1 MWSRQ
6 QNYSSWM
13 NQSRLRPY
21 HDQKPYVNG
30 KINESIFRTI
40 NGSWSNRKYHFERD
54 AHETND
60 HKMLK
65 KCWVKKR
72 SVEVG
77 NKSNEKSNVVKQI
90 WIPESMIVQL
100 KNLMGPK
107 VIWVPKSS
115 F

>member
-1 MWSRQ
+1 
-6 QNYSSWM
+6 M

-30 KINESIFRTI
+30 KINESIFKTFNDSWNNKKYNFDRNFHEI
-40 NGSWSNRKYHFERD
+40 NDYKI
-54 AHETND
+54 
-60 HKMLK
+60 MK
-65 KCWVKKR
+65 KCWVKKE
-72 SVEVG
+72 SVKIG

-90 WIPESMIVQL
+90 WIPKSMIVQL

-107 VIWVPKSS
+107 VIWVSKSS